1 MSDQGSAKANN
12 GRSGGASNG
21 NRALSP
27 AAIARR
33 SAAELAELVGHEPEG
48 VTSLE
53 RTDDGWLVGV
63 EVVEVHRIPDT
74 SDVLAVYEVT
84 TDRRGRLQSYHRAR
98 RYSRGSVQDS
108 G

>member
-1 MSDQGSAKANN
+1 MSDQEPAKA
-12 GRSGGASNG
+12 RKTRAASNG
-21 NRALSP
+21 SRALTP

-33 SAAELAELVGHEPEG
+33 SLSELAELVGHEAEG

-53 RTDDGWLVGV
+53 RTDDGWLVAI
-63 EVVEVHRIPDT
+63 EVVEVRRIPDT
-74 SDVLAVYEVT
+74 SDVLAEYEVT
-84 TDRRGRLQSYHRAR
+84 TDRQGRLQSYRRAR

>member
-1 MSDQGSAKANN
+1 
-12 GRSGGASNG
+12 
-21 NRALSP
+21 
-27 AAIARR
+27 
-33 SAAELAELVGHEPEG
+33 
-48 VTSLE
+48 
-53 RTDDGWLVGV
+53 
-63 EVVEVHRIPDT
+63 VVEVHRIPDT